1 MNVIAFYPGDDT
13 SVCMEKTSEQTGIEE
28 ALRRIAKAKAERAEV
43 LNLSK
48 LGLTSLPREIGLL
61 TSLQRL
67 YLHDNQLTTL
77 PPEIGSLKQLTQL
90 DLSNNRL
97 AELPQEIG
105 LLTELNG
112 LSLDGNQL
120 NTLPPE
126 IGSLAKLQV
135 LSLDGNQ
142 LTTLPREIGSL
153 TALGMLDLS
162 DNNLT
167 TLTPEIGSLTALKEL
182 LLDNNQLT
190 KLPPE
195 IRKLEGSLQR
205 LYLHNNPKLG
215 LSAEVLGSHWSDDP
229 GGDNS
234 AKPAAILAAYF
245 GSRTSKAQPLNEVKL
260 LFVGHG
266 RVGKTSLVKALRG
279 VAHDDGE
286 GETQGIERH
295 KIPLKHGK
303 SQYTG
308 HAWDF
313 GGQEFLHHTHQFF
326 FSTRSIYAIVVM
338 GRVGGVDAEAEYWL
352 RLVRTYGQGSPVV
365 LVKNQIE
372 AHHFEIDEFNLRER
386 YPEIKAVVET
396 DCDPRYGIKKL
407 HDTLAGLA
415 GEVEGVKQKIDPR
428 WAKVRTRL
436 EEMEASFI
444 AFEGYQQ
451 ICTEE
456 EVVEQNEQEV
466 LATILN
472 CLGIAL
478 NYREDPRLRD
488 TSVLKPQWLVDGIYG
503 VLRWMQKEKTQ
514 GIVRK
519 DDLAKALPKKLYPV
533 EMHGYLLE
541 LMVKFELCFELDGAE
556 GRYLVPG
563 MLSPNQPVELK
574 RFMGKEARRV
584 QFRYGELRPPG
595 LMPQFI
601 VRSHTLSEAQ
611 TRWLRGV
618 VLKRGNAEVLV
629 RVDAA
634 QLVTDVYALGEV
646 EDRVWLTEYVHAEM
660 QQINAKLSVKTYVES
675 EAEPGVWVEWETLR
689 ADTLADVPN
698 RTETREGGGTVSV
711 TPASMLSEVESPQ
724 ATTASSKNSGDKP
737 LGLFVCYAH
746 KNERLVKEIL
756 PSLRILTGRAYIRAW
771 RDTDLIP
778 GEDWDDTIKQRLLQ
792 SQVVL
797 YMVSRDFLG
806 STYIREQERPLA
818 RQLESEGKAIII
830 PIMLLDCTFDDETE
844 EERRFEM
851 LPCKDKTLHS
861 YKPRDKGWTLV
872 ELGIMKAVT
881 NWRRI
886 GGMKKGGIERSDN

>member
-1 MNVIAFYPGDDT
+1 MA
-13 SVCMEKTSEQTGIEE
+13 KTTKQTGIEV
-28 ALRRIAKAKAERAEV
+28 ARRRIAQAKSEGAKRID
-43 LNLSK
+43 LSA
-48 LGLTSLPREIGLL
+48 LGLTSLPPEIG
-61 TSLQRL
+61 SLYELQEL
-67 YLHDNQLTTL
+67 YLHENQLTTL
-77 PPEIGSLKQLTQL
+77 PPEIGSLTELMELHLDRNQLT
-90 DLSNNRL
+90 
-97 AELPQEIG
+97 
-105 LLTELNG
+105 
-112 LSLDGNQL
+112 
-120 NTLPPE
+120 TLPPE
-126 IGSLAKLQV
+126 IGSLTKLMELD
-135 LSLDGNQ
+135 LSENL
-142 LTTLPREIGSL
+142 LTTLP
-153 TALGMLDLS
+153 
-162 DNNLT
+162 
-167 TLTPEIGSLTALKEL
+167 PEIGSLVKLQRLNLRGNKLSLLSPRIGTLTELKDLDLSRNRLTALPLETGSL
-182 LLDNNQLT
+182 TVLRRLDLDNNQLIALPPEIGSLARLT
-190 KLPPE
+190 LLYLDSNQLIALPPE
-195 IRKLEGSLQR
+195 IRKLERSLQR
-205 LYLHNNPKLG
+205 LYMHFNPKLG
-215 LSAEVLGSHWSDDP
+215 LSEEVLGSHWNEDDE
-229 GGDNS
+229 GVFA

-279 VAHDDGE
+279 VAHDEGE

-303 SQYTG
+303 SLYTG

-326 FSTRSIYAIVVM
+326 FSTRSIYVIVVM

-365 LVKNQIE
+365 LVKNQIK
-372 AHHFEIDEFNLRER
+372 AHRFEIDEFTLRER

-396 DCDPRYGIKKL
+396 DCDPRQGIKKL

-415 GEVEGVKQKIDPR
+415 GKVEGVKQKIDPR
-428 WAKVRTRL
+428 WAKVRTGL
-436 EEMEASFI
+436 EEMEANFI
-444 AFEGYQQ
+444 PFNGYQQ
-451 ICTEE
+451 ICAEE

-478 NYREDPRLRD
+478 NYRDDPRLRD

-503 VLRWMQKEKTQ
+503 VLRWMQKQKALT
-514 GIVRK
+514 GVVRK
-519 DDLAKALPKKLYPV
+519 DDLSKALPKKKLYPV

-541 LMVKFELCFELDGAE
+541 LMVKFELCFELDGAA

-584 QFRYGELRPPG
+584 QFRYTELRPPG

-611 TRWLRGV
+611 TRWQRGV

-629 RVDAA
+629 RADAA
-634 QLVTDVYALGEV
+634 QLVTDVYALGEA

-660 QQINAKLSVKTYVES
+660 QQINGKLSVKTYVES

-689 ADTLADVPN
+689 ADILAKVPE
-698 RTETREGGGTVSV
+698 RIETRTGGGTVKV
-711 TPASMLSEVESPQ
+711 TSASMLSEVESPQ
-724 ATTASSKNSGDKP
+724 ATTASAKNSGAEP

-756 PSLRILTGRAYIRAW
+756 PSLRILTVRGYIRAW

-797 YMVSRDFLG
+797 YMVSRDFLA
-806 STYIREQERPLA
+806 SKYIREEERPLA
-818 RQLESEGKAIII
+818 RQLESEGNAVII

-851 LPCKDKTLHS
+851 LPFKGKTLHS
-861 YKPRDKGWTLV
+861 YKSRDKGWTLV
-872 ELGIMKAVT
+872 ELEHFQELCCRA
-881 NWRRI
+881 
-886 GGMKKGGIERSDN
+886 